1 MAKTIPQLTDATTV
15 NAADELIIQQGGI
28 TKRATI
34 TELEQR
40 VLDRIGIIDP
50 ANFASTS
57 GRTKFWV
64 NQPASG
70 APVLDPDTK
79 IVRVVDRLMVG
90 GASTNAGFFDQ
101 TQNLTAY
108 NGLGMAR
115 PWVEADGYMGYFS
128 VRAQMANYSTTGTIA
143 YSAASRSSDNLQDSP
158 LEESTGGFFAYCR
171 NDKNNPSAKKA
182 VWPFYGHAVQRYA
195 NSFTTVMETET
206 FNLGPTIECNPYLT
220 GSSGTTAGL
229 WVGCGGES
237 ATFMHTFGAYD
248 GAVAADVNPVSVAI
262 AIVNQEANIANNR
275 FSKGIVFG
283 ANAIA
288 GTDGATGTG
297 TAIQLARG
305 HEIVFNYGGDPLARS
320 GTIRSDSND
329 AATQQRLVFGVGSF
343 KIKGVQSNFT
353 TETTLFEVAA
363 PTLTSGQTATNY
375 LAIIPTAPT
384 GGAAE
389 IAAAGADSNIDI
401 RLSPKGSAAVRFG
414 THVAVTTET
423 VTGYIFIKDA
433 AGNSRKLA
441 VVS

>member
-1 MAKTIPQLTDATTV
+1 M
-15 NAADELIIQQGGI
+15 
-28 TKRATI
+28 
-34 TELEQR
+34 
-40 VLDRIGIIDP
+40 DRIGIIDP

-70 APVLDPDTK
+70 TPILDPDTK

-90 GASTNAGFFDQ
+90 GASTNAGFFNQ
-101 TQNLTAY
+101 TQNASAYTTA
-108 NGLGMAR
+108 AISQ
-115 PWVEADGYMGYFS
+115 PWIEGDGYMGYFS
-128 VRAQMANYSTTGTIA
+128 TRAQMANYSTTGTIA
-143 YSAASRSSDNLQDSP
+143 YSAASKSADNLQDSP

-171 NDKNNPSAKKA
+171 NDKNDVAAKKS

-195 NSFTTVMETET
+195 NTFTTVMETET
-206 FNLGPTIECNPYLT
+206 FNLGPSILCNPYVT
-220 GSSGTTAGL
+220 GQSGTTAGL

-237 ATFMHTFGAYD
+237 ATFMHTFGSYD

-262 AIVNQEANIANNR
+262 AIINQESNIANNR

-288 GTDGATGTG
+288 GTDGTTGKG

-305 HEIVFNYGGDPLARS
+305 HEIAFTYAGDDLSRS

-329 AATQQRLVFGVGSF
+329 AATQQRIVFGVGGLQ
-343 KIKGVQSNFT
+343 IKGVQSDFL
-353 TETTLFEVAA
+353 TETTLFQISA
-363 PTLTSGQTATNY
+363 PTLAAGETATNH
-375 LAIIPTAPT
+375 LAIIPTSPT
-384 GGAAE
+384 GGAVE
-389 IAAAGADSNIDI
+389 IAAAGADSDIDI
-401 RLSPKGSAAVRFG
+401 RLTPKGSAAVRFG

-423 VTGYIFIKDA
+423 VTGFVFVKDA